1 MGGNIILWMS
11 LSGSA
16 VVLLYCAV
24 CAITRK
30 TLSVKLRYNLLR
42 VAVLFFLLPL
52 PAVKYLFSETLRNIS
67 TFSLRAGQPGYSFIE
82 SSVIYNRHQL
92 VINPAV
98 RFGFVCIAVSG
109 VCAAVFSLIHIVSY
123 FRTKWL
129 YRRNC
134 TEFKVY
140 EYFDD
145 YGELRRDLELSRNIH
160 FVFSPYCSAPMTIGV
175 FTPVVV
181 LPEAAKE
188 YGKEEWGFIL
198 RHELVHIKSYDLLLK
213 FLGLAVISVH
223 WFNPISYILFHEL
236 CNLCEIHCDDK
247 TVSAYNKE
255 TRQRYC
261 GCIINMATGSGERKY
276 KAASVGMLGD
286 DARTIKRR
294 VLEIRELKRK
304 KRIWTTFVSAAVAL
318 AGGTSVLAFD
328 PVTEI
333 ELAHDLSPDSGY
345 IVCDDMD
352 HYADFHSGS
361 GDVFVDMESGYR
373 LSNIN
378 MALCKHN
385 FTSTTLGEHTRNADG
400 SCDTIFYDSE
410 RCTKCGKILEKEYA
424 GDTHLKK
431 CPHE

>member
-1 MGGNIILWMS
+1 MRRNVGGNIILWMS

-145 YGELRRDLELSRNIH
+145 YGELRRDLELK
-160 FVFSPYCSAPMTIGV
+160 IG
-175 FTPVVV
+175 
-181 LPEAAKE
+181 
-188 YGKEEWGFIL
+188 
-198 RHELVHIKSYDLLLK
+198 R
-213 FLGLAVISVH
+213 
-223 WFNPISYILFHEL
+223 
-236 CNLCEIHCDDK
+236 
-247 TVSAYNKE
+247 
-255 TRQRYC
+255 
-261 GCIINMATGSGERKY
+261 
-276 KAASVGMLGD
+276 
-286 DARTIKRR
+286 
-294 VLEIRELKRK
+294 
-304 KRIWTTFVSAAVAL
+304 
-318 AGGTSVLAFD
+318 
-328 PVTEI
+328 
-333 ELAHDLSPDSGY
+333 AH
-345 IVCDDMD
+345 V
-352 HYADFHSGS
+352 
-361 GDVFVDMESGYR
+361 
-373 LSNIN
+373 
-378 MALCKHN
+378 
-385 FTSTTLGEHTRNADG
+385 
-400 SCDTIFYDSE
+400 
-410 RCTKCGKILEKEYA
+410 
-424 GDTHLKK
+424 
-431 CPHE
+431 

>member
-1 MGGNIILWMS
+1 MRGNIILWMS
-11 LSGSA
+11 LAGT
-16 VVLLYCAV
+16 VVVFLYCAV
-24 CAITRK
+24 CMITRK
-30 TLSVKLRYNLLR
+30 SLSVKLRYNLLR
-42 VAVLFFLLPL
+42 VAVLFFLIPF
-52 PAVKYLFSETLRNIS
+52 PALKYLFSEVLRNIS
-67 TFSLRAGQPGYSFIE
+67 IFSLRVGQPGYSFIE

-92 VINPAV
+92 VVNPAV
-98 RFGFVCIAVSG
+98 RFGFLCIAVSG
-109 VCAAVFSLIHIVSY
+109 VCAVVFSLVHIAGY
-123 FRTKWL
+123 FRTKRL
-129 YRRNC
+129 YRRSC
-134 TEFKVY
+134 AEFKVY

-181 LPEAAKE
+181 LPEEGKE
-188 YGKEEWGFIL
+188 YSKEKWGFVL

-213 FLGLAVISVH
+213 FLGLAVIAVH

-247 TVSAYNKE
+247 TVSVYDKE

-261 GCIINMATGSGERKY
+261 GCIIDMAAAGAERRH
-276 KAASVGMLGD
+276 KAVSVGILGD
-286 DARTIKRR
+286 DAKTIKRR

-304 KRIWTTFVSAAVAL
+304 KRLWTAFVSAAVAL
-318 AGGTSVLAFD
+318 AGGTSVLAFE

-333 ELAHDLSPDSGY
+333 ELSHDLTQDSGY
-345 IVCDDMD
+345 IICDDMD
-352 HYADFHSGS
+352 HYADFHSAS
-361 GDVFVDMESGYR
+361 GDVFVDMETGYQ
-373 LSNIN
+373 LSRIN

-385 FTSTTLGEHTRNADG
+385 FTSTTLGEHTRNEDG
-400 SCDTIFYDSE
+400 SCDTVFYDAE

-424 GDTHLKK
+424 GDTYLRK